1 MTRAVEISLNLI
13 QLAFAYQTL
22 PGACI
27 LSSLSEQCYQT
38 RTNLPDLRSDSSL
51 QCKRQ
56 LISLSKH
63 NGWQFIELQSFR
75 DFVKFAKT
83 QGFIFE
89 GALLGRFE
97 ITDW

>member
-1 MTRAVEISLNLI
+1 
-13 QLAFAYQTL
+13 
-22 PGACI
+22 
-27 LSSLSEQCYQT
+27 
-38 RTNLPDLRSDSSL
+38 L

-63 NGWQFIELQSFR
+63 NGWQFIEPQSFR